1 MPHPT
6 CYGIIPARYQSRRFP
21 GKPLV
26 DIQGKPMFWHVYNR
40 ARQCRDLTEVV
51 LATDDDRIFQAA
63 ESLKVPVVMTRSD
76 HRSGT
81 DRVLE
86 AARQLK
92 VGSDSVVL
100 NIQGDEP
107 LLEPRMLTQ
116 LIQPFSS
123 VSVQVTTLARAFEAG
138 EERGQDRVKV
148 VFSNTGRAL
157 YFSRS
162 TMPFQREGQ
171 TDTVYLHIGLY
182 GFRMKALEQY
192 VALEQGRLEAIE
204 KLEQL
209 RLLEND
215 IPIQVVVTEHQS
227 IGVDRP
233 EDLAVIEKLM
243 SEI

>member
-1 MPHPT
+1 MPQPI
-6 CYGIIPARYQSRRFP
+6 CYGIIPARYQSSRFP

-26 DIQGKPMFWHVYNR
+26 DIQGKPMFWHVYTR
-40 ARQCRDLTEVV
+40 AKQCRDLSEVV
-51 LATDDDRIFQAA
+51 LATDDDRILKAA
-63 ESLKVPVVMTRSD
+63 ENLKVPVVMTRSD

-92 VGSDSVVL
+92 VSSDSVVL

-107 LLEPRMLTQ
+107 LLEPHMLTQ

-123 VSVQVTTLARAFEAG
+123 VSVKVTTLARAFEAD
-138 EERGQDRVKV
+138 EERGPDRVKV

-182 GFRMKALEQY
+182 GFRMEALEQY
-192 VALEQGRLEAIE
+192 VALQQGRLEAIE

-233 EDLAVIEKLM
+233 EDLEVIEKLM
-243 SEI
+243 VEI